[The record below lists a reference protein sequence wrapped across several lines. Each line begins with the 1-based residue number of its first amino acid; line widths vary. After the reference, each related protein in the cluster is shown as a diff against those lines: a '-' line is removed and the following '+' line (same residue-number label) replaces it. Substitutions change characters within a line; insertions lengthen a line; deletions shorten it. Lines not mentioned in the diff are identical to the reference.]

1 MSAHTEKMQTVIVS
15 GSLVRITG
23 KREHPICTEAGSSFQ
38 GVMGYFRQF
47 PGFERH
53 MTESASRGMRYA
65 VFVGKTNIGECDL
78 SKPTGRD
85 VIRIVPVIAG
95 SKRAGSLQTIIGV
108 VLIAVATVMTGGFA
122 GIAAGGAWGTVGAVG
137 ISMTLGGVM
146 AMLSPQAKGLST
158 QDDPR
163 NRASYSFNGPVNT
176 SVQGNP
182 VPLLYG
188 RMIVGSA
195 VISAGIFTEDQM

>member
-1 MSAHTEKMQTVIVS
+1 MTPRTEKMQTVIVS

-23 KREHPICTEAGSSFQ
+23 KREHPICTEAGSSVR
-38 GVMGYFRQF
+38 GIMGYFRQF

-53 MTESASRGMRYA
+53 MTESAARGMRYA
-65 VFVGKTNIGECDL
+65 VFVGRTNIGEGDL
-78 SKPTGRD
+78 DKPAGLD

-95 SKRAGSLQTIIGV
+95 SKRAGLLQTIIGV
-108 VLIAVATVMTGGFA
+108 VLIALSPFTNGATLAPGLALT
-122 GIAAGGAWGTVGAVG
+122 AGGV
-137 ISMTLGGVM
+137 IQ
-146 AMLSPQAKGLST
+146 MLSPQAKGLGT
-158 QDDPR
+158 QDSPN
-163 NRASYSFNGPVNT
+163 NRPSYSFNGPVNT

-195 VISAGIFTEDQM
+195 VISAGIYSEDQM